1 MTDVVIARVATPALA
16 GRQASA
22 RAVASLALIEARRL
36 VLHPAYLALIGLL
49 VLTAGMDAVDSL
61 APTRG
66 STASLLE
73 LLLLFVPLMSFFPAH
88 LVASSVRRANAED
101 TLDAA
106 PLTARARTLALC
118 LATLGPAALSA
129 VGVFAYWWVAYRA
142 GPVLEGP
149 LPLGAVA
156 SVPLLFVGAGVLGVA
171 TARWI
176 RVPGA
181 ALAVV
186 VGLVAWTI
194 AFGNA
199 PIGAWFCPWV
209 VAYAEAENPLAANGS
224 HLWHAVYLFGLSS
237 LAAVAA
243 LLRHAGGRRSLL
255 AAGALVAVLTAVA
268 GWAQLP

>member
-1 MTDVVIARVATPALA
+1 MTDAVNARATQALA

-22 RAVASLALIEARRL
+22 GAVASLALTEARRL

-49 VLTAGMDAVDSL
+49 VLTTGIDGVNSM

-73 LLLLFVPLMSFFPAH
+73 LLLVFVPLMSVFPAN
-88 LVASSVRRANAED
+88 LVASSARRGNAED

-118 LATLGPAALSA
+118 LAALGPAALSA
-129 VGVFAYWWVAYRA
+129 VGVVAYWWVAYRA
-142 GPVLEGP
+142 GPLLEGA
-149 LPLGAVA
+149 LPLGAIA
-156 SVPLLFVGAGVLGVA
+156 SVPLLFVGAGALGVA
-171 TARWI
+171 TAQWL

-186 VGLVAWTI
+186 VGLVAWT
-194 AFGNA
+194 ASFGNA
-199 PIGAWFCPWV
+199 PVGAWLCPWV
-209 VAYAEAENPLAANGS
+209 VAYAEAENPLAAGGS
-224 HLWHAVYLFGLSS
+224 HLWHAIYLLGLGG

-243 LLRHAGGRRSLL
+243 LVWHPGGRRSFV